1 MKERKISWNQT
12 DWRKLYFYQK
22 ADALYQL
29 TIAFCR
35 RFLPAHG
42 DRTVDQMVQAA
53 RSGKQNIVEGYADGV
68 TSSEIAIN
76 LLNVARGSIKELKE
90 DYLDY
95 LKAHKLMCWTA
106 RHPRYAKMLAF
117 CRAHNALKDYE
128 PLFGRCD
135 DETLANCANTLC
147 HMIDRMM
154 VSHIRKMQ
162 SEFVELGSAREQ
174 MRDARQE
181 RRLEQRDDAREAPKL
196 RMLLAQRDREI
207 MLLNL
212 AINRL
217 RGEINALKA
226 RTGCEMRG
234 EAALV

>member
-1 MKERKISWNQT
+1 MKPSKISWNQT

-29 TIAFCR
+29 TVAFCR

-95 LKAHKLMCWTA
+95 LKAHNLPCWTA
-106 RHPRYAKMLAF
+106 HHPRYAKMLEF

-128 PLFGRCD
+128 PLFGKCD

-154 VSHIRKMQ
+154 TSHIRKMQ
-162 SEFVELGSAREQ
+162 SEFVEQGGAREQ
-174 MRDARQE
+174 MREARHE
-181 RRLEQRDDAREAPKL
+181 RRQEQRDDAREAPKL
-196 RMLLAQRDREI
+196 RMLLAKRNNEI

-212 AINRL
+212 TINRL
-217 RGEINALKA
+217 SGEINALK
-226 RTGCEMRG
+226 EKLERG
-234 EAALV
+234 ERDERD